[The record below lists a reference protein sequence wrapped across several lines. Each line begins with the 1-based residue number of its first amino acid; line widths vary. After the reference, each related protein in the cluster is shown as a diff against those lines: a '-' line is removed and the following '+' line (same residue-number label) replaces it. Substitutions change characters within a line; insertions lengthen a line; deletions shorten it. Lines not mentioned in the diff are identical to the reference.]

1 MEEKES
7 CSSDED
13 SADYDDSQGN
23 KTPKDA
29 SKSSKSKKFSPV
41 ALASLNAF
49 FENGMVGV
57 GENYISA
64 IERAARDTKLS
75 TDQIKVSDLSIFH
88 TLTCRKG
95 V

>member
-13 SADYDDSQGN
+13 SADDDDSQGN
-23 KTPKDA
+23 QTPKDA
-29 SKSSKSKKFSPV
+29 SKSKKFSPV

-57 GENYISA
+57 GENYISV

-75 TDQIKVSDLSIFH
+75 TD
-88 TLTCRKG
+88 
-95 V
+95 